1 MQHTTNYLSYLIMK
15 QIILSIVFL
24 SMSITGWG
32 QLFVTLPVN
41 FDSPIVY
48 HDNYNSENQNYGNTA
63 FLSAFQIPGNQGG
76 VNTSRGLIAFDLSS
90 IPIGSTILSAKLNLY
105 AYTDFTIVPLQDGH
119 YGNNQSVLSRIITNW
134 NEATVTWNTQ
144 PSVSNLHETLVNQS
158 TNPQQDYLNINVAWE
173 VNLPQMF
180 LKQRNQ
186 KRLPC
191 VCVNKQKIHP
201 IAMARILA
209 YK

>member
-1 MQHTTNYLSYLIMK
+1 MHLIC
-15 QIILSIVFL
+15 LLF
-24 SMSITGWG
+24 
-32 QLFVTLPVN
+32 QL
-41 FDSPIVY
+41 
-48 HDNYNSENQNYGNTA
+48 
-63 FLSAFQIPGNQGG
+63 
-76 VNTSRGLIAFDLSS
+76 
-90 IPIGSTILSAKLNLY
+90 GSTILSAKLNLY

-180 LKQRNQ
+180 LKQMNQ

-191 VCVNKQKIHP
+191 VCVNKQKILP

>member
-1 MQHTTNYLSYLIMK
+1 MK

-24 SMSITGWG
+24 SVSITGWG

-76 VNTSRGLIAFDLSS
+76 VNTSRDLIAFDLSS

-105 AYTDFTIVPLQDGH
+105 SYTDFTIVPLQDGH

-173 VNLPQMF
+173 VNLPQKF

-191 VCVNKQKIHP
+191 VCVNKQKILP